1 MMPPQSTTADRPA
14 SSPQAASP
22 APARPEA
29 GEPPP
34 AVLARADASEPAE
47 LAVVAV
53 RGYN

>member
-1 MMPPQSTTADRPA
+1 MMTPQSSTADRQA
-14 SSPQAASP
+14 TSPQAGSP
-22 APARPEA
+22 APARPDA
-29 GEPPP
+29 GEPP

>member
-1 MMPPQSTTADRPA
+1 MITPQSSTTDRPGK
-14 SSPQAASP
+14 PQSASP
-22 APARPEA
+22 APARTSA

-34 AVLARADASEPAE
+34 PVLARADASEPAE